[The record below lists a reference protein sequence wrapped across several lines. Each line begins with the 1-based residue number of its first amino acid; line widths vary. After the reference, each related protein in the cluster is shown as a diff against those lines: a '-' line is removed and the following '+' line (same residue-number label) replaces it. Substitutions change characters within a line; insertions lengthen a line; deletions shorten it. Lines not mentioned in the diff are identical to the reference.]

1 MKLQFSQKKD
11 PKVHYLF
18 MEGDLIG
25 DEAGPRLAELVSD
38 SVEEGIKV
46 LVIDLEK
53 VRYISSSG
61 LGLLITLLTKMKN
74 AGGELFLTAP
84 SEHVKKLLI
93 ITKLNGIFKVL
104 DSVDEKGVRDIAS
117 EAKAEACEVRSKR
130 QRTRTKAES

>member
-1 MKLQFSQKKD
+1 MKFQYHQKKD

-25 DEAGPRLAELVSD
+25 DEVGPRLAEMVSD
-38 SVEEGIKV
+38 SIEEGLKLV
-46 LVIDLEK
+46 VIDLEK

-74 AGGELFLTAP
+74 TGGELVLTAP

-104 DSVDEKGVRDIAS
+104 DSVDELTIPN
-117 EAKAEACEVRSKR
+117 
-130 QRTRTKAES
+130 

>member
-1 MKLQFSQKKD
+1 MKLHFSQKKD
-11 PKVHYLF
+11 PKVHYLY

-25 DEAGPRLAELVSD
+25 DEEGPRLAEMVSD

-46 LVIDLEK
+46 IVIDLEK

-74 AGGELFLTAP
+74 AGGDLYLTAP

-104 DSVDEKGVRDIAS
+104 DSVEEFTA
-117 EAKAEACEVRSKR
+117 
-130 QRTRTKAES
+130 QL

>member
-1 MKLQFSQKKD
+1 MEIAERKIVKTKRTNMKLQFTQKKD

-104 DSVDEKGVRDIAS
+104 DSVDEFTA
-117 EAKAEACEVRSKR
+117 
-130 QRTRTKAES
+130 QL

>member
-1 MKLQFSQKKD
+1 MEIAEREIVKTKRTNMKLQFTQKKD

-104 DSVDEKGVRDIAS
+104 DSVDEFTA
-117 EAKAEACEVRSKR
+117 
-130 QRTRTKAES
+130 QL

>member
-1 MKLQFSQKKD
+1 MEIAERKIVKTKRTNMKLQFTQKKD

-104 DSVDEKGVRDIAS
+104 DSVDKFTA
-117 EAKAEACEVRSKR
+117 
-130 QRTRTKAES
+130 QL

>member
-1 MKLQFSQKKD
+1 MEIAERKIVKTKRTNMKLQFTQKKD

-104 DSVDEKGVRDIAS
+104 DSVDELS
-117 EAKAEACEVRSKR
+117 T
-130 QRTRTKAES
+130 QL

>member
-1 MKLQFSQKKD
+1 MEIAERKIVKIKRTNMKLQFTQKKD

-93 ITKLNGIFKVL
+93 ITKLNGIFRVL
-104 DSVDEKGVRDIAS
+104 DSLDEFTA
-117 EAKAEACEVRSKR
+117 
-130 QRTRTKAES
+130 QL

>member
-11 PKVHYLF
+11 LKVHYLYL
-18 MEGDLIG
+18 EGDLIG
-25 DEAGPRLAELVSD
+25 DETGPRLAEMVSD

-74 AGGELFLTAP
+74 AGGELFLAAP

-104 DSVDEKGVRDIAS
+104 DSVDELSA
-117 EAKAEACEVRSKR
+117 
-130 QRTRTKAES
+130 QL